1 VYIHSDSLYRL
12 GKAIQAE
19 HLMWAQKERLAAEAR
34 RSRSS
39 RRRLRLVSPIRFEV
53 RELEPRQSEAS

>member
-1 VYIHSDSLYRL
+1 MYVNSDALYRL
-12 GKAIQAE
+12 GKAIQDDHLRWAE
-19 HLMWAQKERLAAEAR
+19 GERLAAEAR